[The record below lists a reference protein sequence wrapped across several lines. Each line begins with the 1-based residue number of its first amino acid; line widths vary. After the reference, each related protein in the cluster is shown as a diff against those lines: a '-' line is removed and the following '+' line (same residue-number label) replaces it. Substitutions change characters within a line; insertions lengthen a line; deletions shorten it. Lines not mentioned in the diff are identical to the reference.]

1 MNRVFDLSP
10 NPTWVRRIFAGVAIV
25 VFASIVGLALG
36 VGAVRTFLVDATVRG
51 LDITFE
57 GQTNF
62 WDLGPITLCVPLEK
76 LNLRAARGDG
86 ACDARRYTEQQD
98 DLSIEW
104 ADGASVIVER
114 NSLASI
120 SLTVA
125 GQSTLADSTR
135 IIVPQANWAVIGTL
149 SFVGNAVLGRPA
161 GSGETR
167 LLLGA
172 DYQVREKPFG
182 SGHTETIKSGTVRK
196 GESVSLIQRANA
208 KATLATVYGY
218 ITPSS
223 EVADALDIGI
233 VSQAG
238 EIEMSVRFFGG
249 DTPAEIAP
257 NWIDRTLSSPLVL
270 ALAFLLSVGL
280 GAVQMFLGIHPFRA
294 PHSVQKSN
302 SDHVQLR
309 SLTRYSGRRSR

>member
-1 MNRVFDLSP
+1 MNVFSLP
-10 NPTWVRRIFAGVAIV
+10 ANATWGRRIFA
-25 VFASIVGLALG
+25 SIVAVVIVCIVCLALG

-57 GQTNF
+57 GQTNY
-62 WDLGPITLCVPLEK
+62 WDLGPVTLCVPLEK

-86 ACDARRYTEQQD
+86 ACDARRYVEQQD

-104 ADGASVIVER
+104 SDGASVIVER
-114 NSLASI
+114 NGATEF
-120 SLTVA
+120 SLTVT
-125 GQSTLADSTR
+125 GQSTLTDRTR
-135 IIVPQANWAVIGTL
+135 IVVAQDNWSMIGTL
-149 SFVGNAVLGRPA
+149 SFVGYAVLGRPA

-196 GESVSLIQRANA
+196 GESVSLIQRTTGTS
-208 KATLATVYGY
+208 TLATVYGY
-218 ITPSS
+218 ITPST
-223 EVADALDIGI
+223 EATDALDIGI

-238 EIEMSVRFFGG
+238 DIAMSVRFFGG
-249 DTPAEIAP
+249 DIPAEIAP

-280 GAVQMFLGIHPFRA
+280 GAVQLFLGVRPFRTTPA
-294 PHSVQKSN
+294 LQKTSA
-302 SDHVQLR
+302 HQAQLR
-309 SLTRYSGRRSR
+309 SLTRYSGTRRR

>member
-1 MNRVFDLSP
+1 MNAISFSANAV
-10 NPTWVRRIFAGVAIV
+10 WVRRIFAGVTMV
-25 VFASIVGLALG
+25 VFAAIVGLALG

-62 WDLGPITLCVPLEK
+62 WDLGPVTLCVPLDK

-86 ACDARRYTEQQD
+86 ACDARRYSEQRD
-98 DLSIEW
+98 DVSIEW

-114 NSLASI
+114 SGATNF
-120 SLTVA
+120 SLTVV
-125 GQSTLADSTR
+125 GQSTLADRTR
-135 IIVPQANWAVIGTL
+135 IIVAQDNWSMIGTL

-196 GESVSLIQRANA
+196 GESVSLIQRGNGA
-208 KATLATVYGY
+208 ATLATVYGY

-223 EVADALDIGI
+223 DSPDALDIGI

-238 EIEMSVRFFGG
+238 EIAMSVRFFGG
-249 DTPAEIAP
+249 DTPAQIAP

-280 GAVQMFLGIHPFRA
+280 GAAQLFMGIRPFRA
-294 PHSVQKSN
+294 TPAVQKASA
-302 SDHVQLR
+302 HQAQLR
-309 SLTRYSGRRSR
+309 NLTRYSGKRTR